1 MIEFIPSPNC
11 NDRPDPNDI
20 SLVVIHNISLPP
32 GEFDGDA
39 VIKFFTN
46 QLDFSLHPYYQKIK
60 DMKVS
65 SHLFL
70 RRDGRWIQF
79 VPFEKR
85 AWHAGDSSWEG
96 RINCNDYSIGIE
108 LEGTDLQP
116 YTDKQY
122 EQLRI
127 MLEKLRTQYPKI
139 TPDRIVGHSDI
150 APTRKT
156 DPGSSF
162 DWARIRQ

>member
-1 MIEFIPSPNC
+1 MIDYIPSPNC
-11 NDRPDPNDI
+11 NDRPDPEDI
-20 SLVVIHNISLPP
+20 SLIVIHNISLPP
-32 GEFDGDA
+32 GQFDGDA

-46 QLDFSLHPYYQKIK
+46 QLDFSSHPYYQKIK

-70 RRDGRWIQF
+70 RRNGSWIQF
-79 VPFEKR
+79 VPFAKR
-85 AWHAGDSSWEG
+85 AWHAGESSWEG
-96 RINCNDYSIGIE
+96 RANCNDYSIGIE
-108 LEGTDLQP
+108 LEGTDSEF
-116 YTDKQY
+116 YTDEQY

-127 MLEKLRTQYPKI
+127 MLVKLRVQYPKI

-150 APTRKT
+150 APARKT